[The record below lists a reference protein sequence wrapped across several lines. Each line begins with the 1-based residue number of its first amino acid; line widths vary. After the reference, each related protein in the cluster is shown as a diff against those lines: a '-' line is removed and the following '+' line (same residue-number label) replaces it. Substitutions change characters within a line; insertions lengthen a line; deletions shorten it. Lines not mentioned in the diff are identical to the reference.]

1 MGFRSV
7 LFYAL
12 LVMHGSAIAAVS
24 VNSACEWAPQKNIS
38 GENIN
43 QSFVIASLSKIFTSQ
58 WALEKMG
65 PSFQYETVI
74 HLQKNSDESFDIHI
88 QGDGDPTWGREM
100 LHYFVSELDK
110 LGVRKIRLL
119 TFDENFFLSWRAKA
133 KVIENI
139 KYYYDF
145 TDLAGAETYIPTP
158 EDIRQSLLRHFLPR
172 TSEYALSFEK
182 AKLSG
187 IEMTEIFQI
196 AAPKKIAF
204 LESNKFSS
212 SGAKTISILSLP
224 LYQIIKLMNITS
236 NNYLAD
242 RIYLQLGGESQ
253 FRDYLTQSPLSPH
266 EDVVHLKNGSG
277 FPIKMG
283 ENKFYNQASCSSILT
298 SLSTMTKTLEP
309 YQLGLESVFPVATS
323 DKSTLDKYQLPA
335 DVMVAKTG
343 TVSPTIALAGM
354 VLTIDGPLF
363 FSQLIKTES
372 SKDWPAARTLI
383 KDYLLNV
390 IKTSASPLQYQNT
403 AATFWGGGNAT
414 VSVPKP

>member
-12 LVMHGSAIAAVS
+12 LVMHSSAFATVS
-24 VNSACEWAPQKNIS
+24 VNSACELSPQKSIS

-43 QSFVIASLSKIFTSQ
+43 KSFVIASLSKIFTSQ

-65 PSFQYETVI
+65 PSFQYETVV

-100 LHYFVSELDK
+100 LHYFVSELNK
-110 LGVRKIRLL
+110 LGVRKIRAL

-139 KYYYDF
+139 NYYYDF

-172 TSEYALSFEK
+172 SSEYTLSFEN
-182 AKLSG
+182 AKLYG
-187 IEMTEIFQI
+187 FQMAETLEIT
-196 AAPKKIAF
+196 APKKISF
-204 LESNKFSS
+204 LESEKFSS
-212 SGAKTISILSLP
+212 AGAETITIRSLP

-242 RIYLQLGGESQ
+242 MLYLQLGGETL
-253 FRDYLTQSPLSPH
+253 FREYVSKSSLAPH
-266 EDVVHLKNGSG
+266 ENVIHLKNGSG

-283 ENKFYNQASCSSILT
+283 EKKFYNQASCASILT
-298 SLSTMTKTLEP
+298 SLSTMNSALE
-309 YQLGLESVFPVATS
+309 QSHLGLESVFPVATS
-323 DKSTLDKYQLPA
+323 DKSTLDKYELPA

-343 TVSPTIALAGM
+343 TVNPTIALAGM
-354 VLTIDGPLF
+354 VLTPEGPLF

-372 SKDWPAARTLI
+372 SKDWPEARALI
-383 KDYLLNV
+383 KDYLLEV
-390 IKTSASPLQYQNT
+390 IQTSSTALQYKNT
-403 AATFWGGGNAT
+403 TLSFWGGGNTT
-414 VSVPKP
+414 VSVHKP